1 MSTWTAQT
9 TVSGRPEDVL
19 DVLTD
24 PAACGRWAP
33 IDFDFHGLEGNRL
46 VAGSRARVVGRLAGQ
61 RATFDVSVFE
71 ADAQRLSLCASG
83 PITLDVLYE
92 LQSRAGGDVFT
103 EVTAS
108 IGVRRGSGFIGRL
121 LAQATDAVL
130 AGGALRCSLDRIA
143 REAEAYAC
151 AA

>member
-1 MSTWTAQT
+1 M
-9 TVSGRPEDVL
+9 
-19 DVLTD
+19 LTD
-24 PAACGRWAP
+24 PTACGRWAP
-33 IDFDFHGLEGNRL
+33 IDFDFEGLEGDRL

-61 RATFDVSVFE
+61 RATFDVNVIA
-71 ADAQRLSLCASG
+71 ADAQRLALCASG

-92 LQSRAGGDVFT
+92 LESQSGAT

-108 IGVRRGSGFIGRL
+108 IGVRRGSGFVGRL

-143 REAEAYAC
+143 REAEAC

>member
-1 MSTWTAQT
+1 
-9 TVSGRPEDVL
+9 
-19 DVLTD
+19 VLTD

-33 IDFDFHGLEGNRL
+33 IDFDVEGLEGDRL
-46 VAGSRARVVGRLAGQ
+46 VAGSRAHVVGRLAGQ
-61 RATFDVSVFE
+61 RVTFEVTVIE
-71 ADAQRLSLCASG
+71 ADAQRLALCASG

-92 LQSRAGGDVFT
+92 LQAEAAGT

-108 IGVRRGSGFIGRL
+108 IGVRRGSGFVGRL

-130 AGGALRCSLDRIA
+130 AGGALRCSMDRIA
-143 REAEAYAC
+143 RAAEAEAC

>member
-9 TVSGRPEDVL
+9 TVMGHPQDVL
-19 DVLTD
+19 GVLTD

-33 IDFDFHGLEGNRL
+33 IDFDVEGLEGDRL
-46 VAGSRARVVGRLAGQ
+46 VAGSRAHVVGRLAGQ
-61 RATFDVSVFE
+61 RVSFE
-71 ADAQRLSLCASG
+71 VNVIAADTQRLALCASG

-92 LQSRAGGDVFT
+92 LEHAADAT

-108 IGVRRGSGFIGRL
+108 IGVRRGNGLVGRL

-130 AGGALRCSLDRIA
+130 AGGALRASMAAIA
-143 REAEAYAC
+143 REAEACPA
-151 AA
+151 

>member
-9 TVSGRPEDVL
+9 TVSGRAEDVL

-24 PAACGRWAP
+24 PTACGRWAP
-33 IDFDFHGLEGNRL
+33 IDFNFEGLEGDRL

-61 RATFDVSVFE
+61 RATFDVNVIA
-71 ADAQRLSLCASG
+71 ADAQRLALCASG

-92 LQSRAGGDVFT
+92 LASESGAT

-108 IGVRRGSGFIGRL
+108 IGVRRGSGFVGRL

-143 REAEAYAC
+143 REAEAC

>member
-9 TVSGRPEDVL
+9 TVLGRPEDVL
-19 DVLTD
+19 GVLTD

-33 IDFDFHGLEGNRL
+33 IDFDFEGLEGNRL
-46 VAGSRARVVGRLAGQ
+46 VAGSRAQVVGRLAGQ
-61 RATFDVSVFE
+61 RATFEVNVIE

-83 PITLDVLYE
+83 PITLDVRYE
-92 LQSRAGGDVFT
+92 LEGWDVIT

-108 IGVRRGSGFIGRL
+108 IGVRRGSGFVGRL

-143 REAEAYAC
+143 REAEAC

>member
-1 MSTWTAQT
+1 
-9 TVSGRPEDVL
+9 
-19 DVLTD
+19 VLTD
-24 PAACGRWAP
+24 PTACGRWAP
-33 IDFDFHGLEGNRL
+33 IDFDFEGLEGDRL

-61 RATFDVSVFE
+61 RATFDVNVIA

-92 LQSRAGGDVFT
+92 LASQSGAT

-108 IGVRRGSGFIGRL
+108 IGVRRGSGFVGRL

-143 REAEAYAC
+143 REAEAC